1 VASSNDERFSDC
13 SSPTKDRPQSSTAN
27 GFQADQLPGKRSY
40 MTREQYAAS
49 YGSDPADLA
58 KVEAFAQAHG
68 LVVVERSPAR
78 RSVFLSGTAA
88 NFAAAF
94 GTTIEQFEHDGGTYR
109 GRSSALTVPAELAD
123 IVEGVFGI
131 DDRPWRSRTS
141 NDARLRPESNPTLLV
156 VRHPARTCEAV

>member
-1 VASSNDERFSDC
+1 
-13 SSPTKDRPQSSTAN
+13 
-27 GFQADQLPGKRSY
+27 

-58 KVEAFAQAHG
+58 RVEAFAQAHG

-94 GTTIEQFEHDGGTYR
+94 GTTIEQYEHDGGTYR
-109 GRSSALTVPAELAD
+109 GRTSALTVPPELAD

-131 DDRPWRSRTS
+131 DDRPRAKPHFQRRKAAPGKIQS
-141 NDARLRPESNPTLLV
+141 PTLLV
-156 VRHPARTCEAV
+156 GSFTPAAARCALTFRTVLTASGQCIGDHRAGRRVSHRPI